1 MNDPILS
8 RVAIAQD
15 ADLAAQR
22 CVQTGVQQ
30 PNPHVEG
37 TEAAACWRN
46 AYFRYLLLHSAPHAD
61 CEGGA

>member
-8 RVAIAQD
+8 REAIAAD

-22 CVQTGVQQ
+22 YVLHGMEQ

-37 TEAAACWRN
+37 TEAALLWRN
-46 AYFRYLLLHSAPHAD
+46 AYARLKAFYLDPEAGASA
-61 CEGGA
+61 